1 VDILLKRAAIGLG
14 ALAVLLAASHAAT
27 AQDASGKQLYRTRT
41 CVACHG
47 RDGAKAIQAYPQLA
61 GQSKDYLYEQVKA
74 ITAGERV
81 SGPDA
86 RGYPRTQAM
95 KDVMNVV
102 TDDEVKAI
110 AEWLSTLPPPAIV
123 QGDPEK
129 IARGADLFTKIG
141 CQACHGDAG
150 RAPLEGFP
158 IIAGQ
163 KRDYL
168 LLQIK
173 EIRDGVRKNGQ
184 ASAMTQVVEHVSD
197 ADAEDLAEY
206 LSSTARSAPQ

>member
-1 VDILLKRAAIGLG
+1 MAFLKTLACLAAAQL
-14 ALAVLLAASHAAT
+14 ALAFAAPAS
-27 AQDASGKQLYRTRT
+27 AQQADGRALYMTRT

-47 RDGAKAIQAYPQLA
+47 RNGAKAIQAYPQLA
-61 GQSKDYLYEQVKA
+61 GQPKDYLYEQVKA
-74 ITAGERV
+74 IASGERV

-95 KDVMNVV
+95 KDILNVV
-102 TDDEVKAI
+102 TDDEVKTI
-110 AEWLSTLPPPAIV
+110 SEWLSAQPAPPIV
-123 QGDPEK
+123 QGDPQK
-129 IARGADLFTKIG
+129 IAQGAELFAKIG

-150 RAPLEGFP
+150 GAPLDGFP
-158 IIAGQ
+158 IVAGQ

-184 ASAMTQVVEHVSD
+184 ASAMAQVIAQVSD
-197 ADAEDLAEY
+197 ADAEALAEY
-206 LSSTARSAPQ
+206 LSSTARPARP